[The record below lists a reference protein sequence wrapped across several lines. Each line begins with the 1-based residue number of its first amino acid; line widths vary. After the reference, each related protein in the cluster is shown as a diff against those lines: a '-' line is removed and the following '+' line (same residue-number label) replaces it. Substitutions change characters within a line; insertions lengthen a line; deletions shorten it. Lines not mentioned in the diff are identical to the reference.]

1 MQFADYSV
9 DNSIESFV
17 ESLVE
22 LKILFEML
30 SPTVAKYF
38 ENTFIKTQ
46 NSQSIKRVQ
55 WRDEWGG
62 KHIVVGKNQSH
73 VSVDDINKKGKD

>member
-1 MQFADYSV
+1 MQFTDYAQ

-30 SPTVAKYF
+30 SPIVAKYF
-38 ENTFIKTQ
+38 ESCFIKTN
-46 NSQSIKRVQ
+46 NSISIKRVQ
-55 WRDEWGG
+55 WQDDWGS
-62 KHIVVGKNQSH
+62 K
-73 VSVDDINKKGKD
+73 